1 MCVCELCPQL
11 YVSDHAI
18 LCVRDWVVAGGDG
31 TTDAVAVAD
40 AGGGEDHDV
49 DDDHSEDHDVD
60 DDHDREDHDVDD
72 DHDRDDHDGDGGG
85 GGGGDAWA
93 GGGMATTHE
102 CNFVVVAYPRKR
114 RDGGH
119 ECWIVATS
127 ELEHSCALDANI
139 ASFRMKGNMSQK
151 DLIAAHVPDPVA
163 GVGARRGAYASV
175 MAASAAK
182 LGFTPS
188 MTVMYNARRE
198 VQNAARG
205 ELDDYTYVP
214 PL

>member
-18 LCVRDWVVAGGDG
+18 LCVRDWVVAGSDG

-85 GGGGDAWA
+85 GGGDAWA

-119 ECWIVATS
+119 ECWIVTTS